1 MKFLKCFKSNAK
13 YLSAA
18 AAISASFARRTCEEI
33 PTHKGLQP
41 ASARFGSEE
50 SKYEAVLE
58 VMQKKSL
65 R

>member
-1 MKFLKCFKSNAK
+1 MKCFKSNAK
-13 YLSAA
+13 YLSAAA

-50 SKYEAVLE
+50 SKREAVLE